1 MAVSKTLKMEMTAK
15 LNSASIIVTPKMKE
29 MLVKATQHE
38 KKIIKIQAVVRA
50 MLVRKNKKFYQKFKN
65 SARKVKN

>member
-15 LNSASIIVTPKMKE
+15 LNSANIIVTPKMKE

-38 KKIIKIQAVVRA
+38 KKIIKI
-50 MLVRKNKKFYQKFKN
+50 
-65 SARKVKN
+65 